1 MWSIGDMKRN
11 GWAKVKLYYWSA
23 FAVTIIWSLLGGGA
37 SRGGSSNTYREY
49 KEDIHHSFQGIS
61 PATIYMMIF
70 TLLGIITIV
79 GIAVLLFKVFIGNPV
94 TVGKNRFFMES
105 RLTLKSA
112 GIGKVFWVFGCGHF
126 MNVVKIMFLRDLFTG
141 LWSLLFIIPGIYK
154 GYEYAMIPYILSE
167 NPEADSRDVFAVTKD
182 MMNGNRFQLFLLEL
196 SFIGWYLLG
205 ILLCSICGLLL
216 FVILKEW
223 VILRVLLCS
232 AGVALVVP
240 YQEAAIAELYH
251 HLRGYING
259 FPFNGYGVPE
269 PEVFYDNQGG
279 GDNYYDNQNHGSQN
293 YGNGNY
299 QDNQNQDNGNYYDNQ
314 Y

>member
-37 SRGGSSNTYREY
+37 SRGGSVNTYREY
-49 KEDIHHSFQGIS
+49 REDIHHSFQGIN
-61 PATIYMMIF
+61 PATLHMIIF
-70 TLLGIITIV
+70 TLLGIFAIV
-79 GIAVLLFKVFIGNPV
+79 GIAALLFKVFIGNPV

-112 GIGKVFWVFGCGHF
+112 GIGKVFWVFGCGHY

-182 MMNGNRFQLFLLEL
+182 MMNGNRFQMFLLEL

-205 ILLCSICGLLL
+205 ALLCCVG
-216 FVILKEW
+216 
-223 VILRVLLCS
+223 
-232 AGVALVVP
+232 GVLVVP

-279 GDNYYDNQNHGSQN
+279 GDNYYDNQNQGGQN